1 MFEIRQRGSTAGTEI
16 LGGLTTFMA
25 MSYILF
31 VQPALLKKTDMDE
44 GGVFMATCIA
54 SAAACFLMAFLA
66 NYPVALAPGMG
77 ENFFFIFTLCAVGA
91 APGVFRLTWQ
101 EALALTAAAGLI
113 FLLLSKVGVRS
124 YMLNAIPDSLKS
136 GIAAGI
142 GLFIA
147 LIGFEWGNIVTS
159 DPNTC
164 LTMAPLGGNYVAVLT
179 VIGLAII
186 LTLSALGVR
195 GAILIGILATTLA
208 AIVFDH
214 CRLVSLASQSDF
226 NRLVGVPHGLDQ
238 TAGAMVGGFEGLA
251 QKLFAPESCMH
262 VLTMG
267 FIVLFMVM
275 FDTVGTLV
283 GVAKR
288 AGLMTGSTLPKAEQ
302 ALASDAGGTLI
313 GACLGTST
321 VTSYIESITGVASG
335 ARTGLATVVTGICL
349 LLALFFQPLAQVVG
363 GGVKIGVSAFGDPIL
378 RYPMIAPAL
387 IFVGALMMRVLKEVN
402 WDDATETIPS
412 FLAMVSMPFTYNI
425 AHGVAFGFIS
435 YAFLKLVSGRP
446 KQCPIIVYV
455 FAALFVLQFI
465 LS

>member
-1 MFEIRQRGSTAGTEI
+1 MFDIRQRGSTIGTEI
-16 LGGLTTFMA
+16 IGGLTTFMA

-31 VQPALLKKTDMDE
+31 VQPALLKKTGMDE
-44 GGVFMATCIA
+44 GGIFMATCIS

-77 ENFFFIFTLCAVGA
+77 ENVFFVFTLCGIGA
-91 APGVFRLTWQ
+91 TGAFSLTWQ
-101 EALALTAAAGLI
+101 EALALTAVAGLV
-113 FLLLSKVGVRS
+113 FLLLAKIGLRS
-124 YMLNAIPDSLKS
+124 YILNAIPDSLKS

-142 GLFIA
+142 GLLIA
-147 LIGFEWGNIVTS
+147 LVGFEWGNIVTG
-159 DPNTC
+159 DPNTF
-164 LTMAPLGGNYVAVLT
+164 LKLAPMGGNYVAAVT

-186 LTLSALGVR
+186 FTLAGLGVR
-195 GAILIGILATTLA
+195 GAILIGILATTLVSV
-208 AIVFDH
+208 VFDH
-214 CRLVSLASQSDF
+214 YKLIQFAAEPSFS
-226 NRLVGVPHGLDQ
+226 NLVGMPHGLEQ
-238 TAGAMVGGFEGLA
+238 TAGALFGGFAGLW
-251 QKLFAPESCMH
+251 QKFISSDSTVH
-262 VLTMG
+262 VLVMG

-283 GVAKR
+283 GVSKR
-288 AGLMTGSTLPKAEQ
+288 AGLMVDGKLPKAEQ
-302 ALASDAGGTLI
+302 ALAADAGGTLI
-313 GACLGTST
+313 GSCLGTST

-335 ARTGLATVVTGICL
+335 ARTGLATLVTGVCL

-363 GGVKIGVSAFGDPIL
+363 GGVQIGISSFGDPIL

-387 IFVGALMMRVLKEVN
+387 IFVGAMMMRVLKEVN
-402 WDDATETIPS
+402 WDDATETIPT
-412 FLAMVSMPFTYNI
+412 FLAMVSMPFTFNI

-455 FAALFVLQFI
+455 FAVLFILQFI